1 MNPQKPAETAS
12 LAPECSCLPRPAAA
26 PCLSPLAFV
35 LPCSILFYNF
45 FRVEA
50 RAVFLHLPGKK
61 INRLAALHRDNHIGI
76 YRPGMIEI
84 ILRGNARILRMRM
97 IEADYIQL
105 LLTRVAF
112 APQQLRGFDQETPP
126 ARLFFAGVGDG
137 KELNQGLAPVGF
149 KVAEQEP
156 ATLIGI
162 LPFTQ
167 AADLVDM
174 LLAHTDHFLL
184 APAAPVAV
192 PKCFS
197 TEASA

>member
-1 MNPQKPAETAS
+1 MSPQKPAETVS

-26 PCLSPLAFV
+26 PCSSPLAFV

-61 INRLAALHRDNHIGI
+61 IGRLAALHRDNHIGI
-76 YRPGMIEI
+76 NRPCVVEI
-84 ILRGNARILRMRM
+84 VLRGNARILRMRM

-126 ARLFFAGVGDG
+126 ARLFFAGVEMG
-137 KELNQGLAPVGF
+137 KSS
-149 KVAEQEP
+149 
-156 ATLIGI
+156 TR
-162 LPFTQ
+162 
-167 AADLVDM
+167 DLR
-174 LLAHTDHFLL
+174 
-184 APAAPVAV
+184 P
-192 PKCFS
+192 S
-197 TEASA
+197 ASKWPSK